1 MKKNNFGKEPIV
13 SLPKNYE
20 IYFGTNNFEIVNIEF
35 DFDQISNDKSFIE
48 NFQRKQIT

>member
-20 IYFGTNNFEIVNIEF
+20 IYFEIVNIEF